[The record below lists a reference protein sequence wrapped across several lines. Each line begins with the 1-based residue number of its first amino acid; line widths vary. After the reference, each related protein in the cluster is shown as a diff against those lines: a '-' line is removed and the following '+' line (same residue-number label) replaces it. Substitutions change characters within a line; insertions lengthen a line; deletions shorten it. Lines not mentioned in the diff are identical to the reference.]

1 MQNNTVRK
9 LKKTQDSTKTQE
21 NRQETRYML
30 FP

>member
-21 NRQETRYML
+21 NRQETHKNT
-30 FP
+30 